1 MSTHR
6 RHPYACLREIGFL
19 FPEELEFSFYFLSVF
34 SSIIHSFNFFLNF
47 SPNLSSTLSST
58 SLLNSSATISKFS
71 FLEQARYLDYPDER
85 SLPGILQASFHSQV
99 LLPGLFRR
107 ALVTWLSPGELFPFC
122 LVSWTV
128 QASVLIH
135 FWWLN
140 PSFLTLTF
148 LMFSSVSS
156 LLFPSSEKDSG
167 QSLKP
172 RHYKFP

>member
-1 MSTHR
+1 M
-6 RHPYACLREIGFL
+6 C
-19 FPEELEFSFYFLSVF
+19 

-71 FLEQARYLDYPDER
+71 FLEQARYLDYSGER
-85 SLPGILQASFHSQV
+85 S
-99 LLPGLFRR
+99 LPGLFRR
-107 ALVTWLSPGELFPFC
+107 AFILKSCYLDYSGEHSLPGFLQASFPILSRYLDYPGEY
-122 LVSWTV
+122 SY
-128 QASVLIH
+128 

-140 PSFLTLTF
+140 PSFLTITF